1 MGYAAEISPRKLQTQ
16 PKDPAFYQSV
26 GKAIELSRRY
36 QDKSRREL
44 AEKSGISYSYL
55 SEIETGKK
63 GPSAEALLAI
73 AEALDLAPS
82 ELLGTAESWLASPEQ
97 SLARMPLSS
106 DEPTSLLLSAGSK
119 PSVFRNPDWLA
130 SRRGAVVNRGF
141 ARAIISKDSNANP
154 GSDSAS
160 DLKRAEELLEAA
172 RQLSP
177 EAREALITRLRN
189 LRP

>member
-1 MGYAAEISPRKLQTQ
+1 LQSQ

-44 AEKSGISYSYL
+44 AKKAGISYSYL

-73 AEALDLAPS
+73 AQALDLAPS
-82 ELLGTAESWLASPEQ
+82 ELLGTAESWLEGPSL
-97 SLARMPLSS
+97 SLAA
-106 DEPTSLLLSAGSK
+106 DAK

-130 SRRGAVVNRGF
+130 SRRGAVGKRGF
-141 ARAIISKDSNANP
+141 AQAMSYSLSAP
-154 GSDSAS
+154 EPESDPAS
-160 DLKRAEELLEAA
+160 DKKRAEELLESA
-172 RQLSP
+172 RRLSP
-177 EAREALITRLRN
+177 RALEALITRLRS
-189 LRP
+189 LKP

>member
-1 MGYAAEISPRKLQTQ
+1 MGYAAEISPRKLKTQ

-82 ELLGTAESWLASPEQ
+82 ELLGTAESWLAGPEQ
-97 SLARMPLSS
+97 SLARVPPSS
-106 DEPTSLLLSAGSK
+106 DGPTPLLLSADSK

-141 ARAIISKDSNANP
+141 ARAMISKDSKANP
-154 GSDSAS
+154 DSDSAS

-177 EAREALITRLRN
+177 EAREALIIRLRN